1 MVGSELG
8 PLDPL
13 GPEPELPDPEPE
25 LPDPE
30 AELPDPEPE
39 LSSPEL
45 PEPEL
50 PEPELPE
57 PELPEPE
64 LPEPELPEPEL
75 PEPELPDPE
84 LPDPELPDP
93 ELPDPELPDPEL
105 PEWPWPEPGPLES
118 VSSSPLRRL
127 SSPSPGPLRS
137 SPPPP
142 LGSRWLPRSPAE
154 PSPPRP
160 LAAETSRP
168 AVGGAATNGLALASR
183 CGSLGGFGTTAT
195 PLTTALVTRAPA
207 HTFATAA
214 PAAPAPP
221 SSATRVA
228 TGSVPTPHGIRPKR
242 AGGVIDVRPARTA
255 WRARLSNWRTAPPVA
270 PSSAAISS

>member
-13 GPEPELPDPEPE
+13 G
-25 LPDPE
+25 
-30 AELPDPEPE
+30 
-39 LSSPEL
+39 
-45 PEPEL
+45 
-50 PEPELPE
+50 
-57 PELPEPE
+57 
-64 LPEPELPEPEL
+64 

-93 ELPDPELPDPEL
+93 ELPDPELPDPELPHPEL

-142 LGSRWLPRSPAE
+142 LG
-154 PSPPRP
+154 
-160 LAAETSRP
+160 
-168 AVGGAATNGLALASR
+168 SR

>member
-8 PLDPL
+8 PLDP
-13 GPEPELPDPEPE
+13 PR
-25 LPDPE
+25 
-30 AELPDPEPE
+30 
-39 LSSPEL
+39 
-45 PEPEL
+45 
-50 PEPELPE
+50 PE

-84 LPDPELPDP
+84 LPEPELP
-93 ELPDPELPDPEL
+93 EPELPDPEL

-137 SPPPP
+137 SPPP
-142 LGSRWLPRSPAE
+142 
-154 PSPPRP
+154 
-160 LAAETSRP
+160 
-168 AVGGAATNGLALASR
+168 
-183 CGSLGGFGTTAT
+183 
-195 PLTTALVTRAPA
+195 
-207 HTFATAA
+207 H
-214 PAAPAPP
+214 